1 VAAFKLALR
10 LTSYFTFAT
19 ATLLNNTR
27 NNKREVVYTLNF
39 IATQMYAE
47 MEVNSIDF
55 NSELDVRY
63 QLHALADLSPR
74 NKPPVSK

>member
-1 VAAFKLALR
+1 MAAFKLALR
-10 LTSYFTFAT
+10 LTYFTFAT

-39 IATQMYAE
+39 IATQMYGE

-55 NSELDVRY
+55 NSELDVMY

-74 NKPPVSK
+74 NKPHVSK